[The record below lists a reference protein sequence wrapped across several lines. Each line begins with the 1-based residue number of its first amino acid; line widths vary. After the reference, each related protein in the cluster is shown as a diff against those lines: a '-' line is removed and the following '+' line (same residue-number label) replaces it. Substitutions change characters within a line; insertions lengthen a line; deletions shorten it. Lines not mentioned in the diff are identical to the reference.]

1 VKKRHTLEQKK
12 PGKRAAFV
20 LRPPNDNLEAYGW
33 SLYRLRAP
41 TADPEIA
48 GRPVFNI
55 PITIKEVSKYG
66 VDLQFI
72 DPRYLQYMLDQQPEI
87 QKAVKKVKA
96 AGYTPE
102 ALDRFKSVVVRVFEE
117 HVLVDMVSRFFKAAP
132 LVAQFYAAKLAH
144 EDMFGVE
151 EEEAEDEAE
160 AATEDVQIEAKTT
173 KSRR

>member
-1 VKKRHTLEQKK
+1 MKKRHTLEQKK
-12 PGKRAAFV
+12 PTRRAAFV

-33 SLYRLRAP
+33 SLYRLRVTP
-41 TADPEIA
+41 TDPEIA
-48 GRPVFNI
+48 GRPVFSI
-55 PITIKEVSKYG
+55 PITIKEISTYG

-72 DPRYLQYMLDQQPEI
+72 DPKYLQYMFDQRPEI
-87 QKAVKKVKA
+87 QKAAKKVKA

-151 EEEAEDEAE
+151 
-160 AATEDVQIEAKTT
+160 ATEDEEDAAAAK
-173 KSRR
+173 